1 MRLVSFRLAFGFII
15 AAAGVL
21 SAQVP
26 LATGAIARSVP
37 GGITVATLS
46 AGTKVTAGA
55 TKGSDTHIVLEGWVD
70 ASRLGG
76 KRDSFPASVNGKI
89 ALRLRS
95 APSTKGAVLAE
106 LHAGAGLRV
115 VETKGTWSKVRR
127 GFWIPASAL
136 GGAKTAAAKGASA
149 NPAAA
154 AATPAATKATAA
166 PAASAASAQ
175 ERSADSPLPAGAMS
189 AARDAK
195 VLAAPGGRAVADLP
209 RGAVVEPLLRDR
221 GWVKVRVEGWIN
233 ERDLA
238 AADSS
243 MSSLTATDLH
253 ADPESARGRTVRWEV
268 QVLAFQTADPLRR
281 DLGRDEPYLLARGPG
296 TENALLYLAI
306 PPSLL
311 NAATAIPALT
321 NVIITARVRNGRSE
335 PAGTAILD
343 LKSIAKR

>member
-1 MRLVSFRLAFGFII
+1 MRLVRSLLALGLIY
-15 AAAGVL
+15 ATSGVV

-26 LATGAIARSVP
+26 LATGALARAVP
-37 GGITVATLS
+37 GGVTVATLS

-55 TKGSDTHIVLEGWVD
+55 AKGSETHVVFEGWVD

-76 KRDSFPASVNGKI
+76 RRDSFPASVNGKR
-89 ALRLRS
+89 ALRVRA
-95 APSTKGAVLAE
+95 APTPKGAVLAE
-106 LHAGAGLRV
+106 LHAGAGVRV

-127 GFWIPASAL
+127 GVWIPSNTLGGSKASAV
-136 GGAKTAAAKGASA
+136 APPSPRAAPVSTPPAAAKSA
-149 NPAAA
+149 APL
-154 AATPAATKATAA
+154 AAT
-166 PAASAASAQ
+166 Q
-175 ERSADSPLPAGAMS
+175 ERVMEAPLSTGAMS
-189 AARDAK
+189 AARDSK
-195 VLAAPGGRAVADLP
+195 VLAAPGGRAIADLAA
-209 RGAVVEPLLRDR
+209 GALVEPLLRDR

-243 MSSLTATDLH
+243 MSSLTASDLH
-253 ADPESARGRTVRWEV
+253 ADPESARGKTVRWEV
-268 QVLAFQTADPLRR
+268 QILAMQTADPLRR
-281 DLGRDEPYLLARGPG
+281 DLAREEPYLLARGPG

-311 NAATAIPALT
+311 TVATAIPALT

-343 LKSIAKR
+343 LKSIARR